1 MPEFRTQLKIGLRT
15 GIKRGWGSFVRI
27 CKIIF
32 PTQLKIGLRTG
43 IKRGW
48 GSFVWI
54 CKIIIPVSFVAA
66 VIQWTGWLSYLDFL
80 LHPLMNVIN
89 LPAAAAL
96 PIIIATTVSFYAGI
110 AIMVVLPFSIEQI
123 ILIALFITIAHMLPV
138 EGIVQHK
145 SGLNIVKATLVRI
158 GAAILAVF
166 VVSQF
171 FTDTGQSISLPAS
184 LAAQAPFIEVLKVW
198 GIDTLK
204 LCGRIF
210 IIIMLVMMALYALE
224 YLGWIKYL
232 VKFFKPF
239 MKILGLPD
247 QATTMWVTGAGF
259 GLLYGSAVIA
269 EETKKGNLTKEEL
282 EHLQVSIAVNHS
294 IVEEPA
300 LFLALHVNPLW
311 ILIPR
316 FVLAIIAVH
325 TLRGARYLKKKLLPK

>member
-1 MPEFRTQLKIGLRT
+1 MPEFR
-15 GIKRGWGSFVRI
+15 
-27 CKIIF
+27 
-32 PTQLKIGLRTG
+32 TQLKIGLRTG

-110 AIMVVLPFSIEQI
+110 AIMVVLPFSMEQI

-171 FTDTGQSISLPAS
+171 FTDTSQSISLPADI
-184 LAAQAPFIEVLKVW
+184 AAQAPFIEVLKGW
-198 GIDTLK
+198 GIDTLW

-224 YLGWIKYL
+224 YIGWIKYL
-232 VKFFKPF
+232 VKFFKPM
-239 MKILGLPD
+239 MKILGLSD

-325 TLRGARYLKKKLLPK
+325 TLRGVRYFKRKFLAK